1 MKQFFALPA
10 FAPIP
15 QKNAQRK
22 IQKPKTLYK
31 SGRKQE
37 EKKEDSRPFH
47 KSAPMR
53 IMTNDKMTKN
63 Y

>member
-15 QKNAQRK
+15 KK
-22 IQKPKTLYK
+22 MPKERSRNPKLCTK
-31 SGRKQE
+31 VVENKK
-37 EKKEDSRPFH
+37 KKEDSRPFH